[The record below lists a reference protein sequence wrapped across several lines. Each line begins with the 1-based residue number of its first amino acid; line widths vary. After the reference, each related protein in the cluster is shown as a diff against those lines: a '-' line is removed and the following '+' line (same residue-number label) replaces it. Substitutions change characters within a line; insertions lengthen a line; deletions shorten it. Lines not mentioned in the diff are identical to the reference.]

1 MSKFVVILLLLR
13 WATMEHASVSGVQLS
28 VGAEMEAYG
37 DPAAA
42 ASNHHAASLG
52 RSRAGNVVNANRV
65 VQLARSDRG

>member
-1 MSKFVVILLLLR
+1 MR
-13 WATMEHASVSGVQLS
+13 GVQLS

-52 RSRAGNVVNANRV
+52 TVRSRAGKCCNCQHRV